1 MDRRER
7 FGFGMLVGS
16 MLGIFSMAYWITWM
30 GPLDTRKEAIQAEVA
45 AELASGR
52 CICVDGLERLVELVD
67 E

>member
-1 MDRRER
+1 MRD
-7 FGFGMLVGS
+7 GAAMMIGC
-16 MLGIFSMAYWITWM
+16 MLGIFGMASVLTW
-30 GPLDTRKEAIQAEVA
+30 GGALDARKEAIQAEVA